1 MTSTLARDLSTPTPD
16 PSPQGGEEHAQRR
29 GACPGLSAPMQTGD
43 GLLVRL
49 LPVGTVAL
57 TAFAELCAAART
69 FGNGIIEVTARGSVQ
84 VRGLDAASAPRF
96 AAAIGALGI
105 AAEDGIPVHVGPLT
119 GLDPDEMIDA
129 GKLAADLRRALAH
142 NTLASRLSPKVS
154 VTIDDG
160 GLLSLDELAADV
172 RLRAEPM
179 NGDVALAVNVGG
191 DGASAMHLGFVAP
204 ADGVETAIRLLK
216 VIAQRGRA
224 VRARDILAA
233 VGIETFRLAVSG
245 LLLTPARPRESVDP
259 ELDSR
264 LRGNER
270 KLAIGLH
277 RQRGGLLAFGIGLAF
292 GHADAASLEALAK
305 AAAAAG
311 AIGMRT
317 APGRALIVI
326 GPTRESLPAFVG
338 EAERRGFIV
347 RGDDPRRFVIACAG
361 APVCASAHIAA
372 RAMAPRIAAESA
384 QFLGGS
390 FTVHL
395 SGCAKGCAH
404 PALAA
409 LTAVG
414 TAQGC
419 ALIASGA
426 ARDAPFAVVAPDAL
440 TAAIARYAGE
450 LTGEDR
456 HV

>member
-1 MTSTLARDLSTPTPD
+1 MTSTLARDLSTPNPN
-16 PSPQGGEEHAQRR
+16 PSAQGGGEYAHRR

-49 LPVGTVAL
+49 LPIGTVAL

-69 FGNGIIEVTARGSVQ
+69 FGNGIIEVTARGSIQ

-105 AAEDGIPVHVGPLT
+105 AAEDGIPVHVSPLT

-129 GKLAADLRRALAH
+129 GKLAADLRRALADK
-142 NTLASRLSPKVS
+142 NLAPRLSPKVS
-154 VTIDDG
+154 VTIDG
-160 GLLSLDELAADV
+160 GGVLSLDELAADV

-179 NGDVALAVNVGG
+179 NGDVVLAVSVGG

-204 ADGVETAIRLLK
+204 ANGVETAIRLLE

-233 VGIETFRLAVSG
+233 VGHESFRLAIGG
-245 LLLTPARPRESVDP
+245 LVIPARPGESGDP

-264 LRGNER
+264 LRANER

-277 RQRGGLLAFGIGLAF
+277 RQRGALLAFGIGLAF
-292 GHADAASLEALAK
+292 GHAEATSLEALAK

-311 AIGMRT
+311 AIGMRA
-317 APGRALIVI
+317 APGRALVVS
-326 GPTRESLPAFVG
+326 GLTRESLADFVG
-338 EAERRGFIV
+338 ESERLGFIV

-372 RAMAPRIAAESA
+372 RAIAPRIAAESA

-404 PALAA
+404 PAPAA

-426 ARDAPFAVVAPDAL
+426 ARDAPFAVVARDEV

-450 LTGEDR
+450 LTGEGH

>member
-1 MTSTLARDLSTPTPD
+1 MTSTLARDLSTPNPN
-16 PSPQGGEEHAQRR
+16 PSPQGGGEYAQRR
-29 GACPGLSAPMQTGD
+29 FACPGLSAPMQTGD

-49 LPVGTVAL
+49 LPIGTISLA
-57 TAFAELCAAART
+57 AFAELCAAARK
-69 FGNGIIEVTARGSVQ
+69 FGNGIVEVTARGSIQ

-105 AAEDGIPVHVGPLT
+105 AAADGIPVHTNPLT
-119 GLDPDEMIDA
+119 GLDPDETVDA
-129 GKLAADLRRALAH
+129 GRLAADLRRAFGR
-142 NTLASRLSPKVS
+142 NTLAALLSPKVS
-154 VTIDDG
+154 VTIDG
-160 GLLSLDELAADV
+160 GALNLEELSADV
-172 RLRAEPM
+172 RLRAELIDS
-179 NGDVALAVNVGG
+179 DVALEVSVGG
-191 DGASAMHLGFVAP
+191 DGAGAMHLGFVGP
-204 ADGVETAIRLLK
+204 ANAVETAIRLLE

-224 VRARDILAA
+224 VRARDIVVDMGL
-233 VGIETFRLAVSG
+233 EPFRLAIG
-245 LLLTPARPRESVDP
+245 GWPRPPARPRDRGAP

-270 KLAIGLH
+270 KLTIGLH

-292 GHADAASLEALAK
+292 GHAEATSLEALAK

-311 AIGMRT
+311 AIGMRA

-326 GPTRESLPAFVG
+326 GLTRESLAAFVG
-338 EAERRGFIV
+338 EAERLGFIV
-347 RGDDPRRFVIACAG
+347 RGDDPRRFVVACAG

-384 QFLGGS
+384 RVLSGS

-426 ARDAPFAVVAPDAL
+426 ARDAPFAVVARDEV